1 MYSNLVESRRIKVES
16 SNLLTFARLL
26 LTINLY
32 PLAVNKGWYF
42 SNACSNTRTA
52 SSIVP

>member
-1 MYSNLVESRRIKVES
+1 MYFNLAESRRIKVES

-32 PLAVNKGWYF
+32 PLAVNKG
-42 SNACSNTRTA
+42 
-52 SSIVP
+52 

>member
-1 MYSNLVESRRIKVES
+1 MYFKLAECRRIKVES

-32 PLAVNKGWYF
+32 TLAVNKG
-42 SNACSNTRTA
+42 
-52 SSIVP
+52 